1 MVKMALGFICFA
13 LSNLNSSILF
23 CVFVVSLALCLF
35 CFFCY
40 FVLVILVLLSLTVK
54 IKSNLL
60 QLLSC
65 FFIILVFGSGSFKTN
80 SSLNEEASKN
90 GGSDHIAAQTFT
102 FRELAAATR
111 NFRAECLL
119 GEGGFGRVY
128 KGLLESTNQVS

>member
-1 MVKMALGFICFA
+1 M
-13 LSNLNSSILF
+13 
-23 CVFVVSLALCLF
+23 
-35 CFFCY
+35 
-40 FVLVILVLLSLTVK
+40 K

-80 SSLNEEASKN
+80 SSLNEEASKH

-128 KGLLESTNQVS
+128 KGLLESTNQVSQLYYSKWLCMYKRNYEQLKKYPAKI